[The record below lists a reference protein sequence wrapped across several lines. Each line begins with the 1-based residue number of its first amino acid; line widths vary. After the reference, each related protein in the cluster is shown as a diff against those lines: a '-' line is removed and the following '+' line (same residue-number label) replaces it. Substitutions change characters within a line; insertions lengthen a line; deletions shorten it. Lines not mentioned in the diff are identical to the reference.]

1 MVSYA
6 LQPRESQVSQ
16 SGFLGKASAM
26 TVCERMNFTH
36 GEAPNDLAVFADHPE
51 GVMDQLL
58 DRRTDLALKER
69 LPDASIAQCC
79 PR

>member
-1 MVSYA
+1 
-6 LQPRESQVSQ
+6 
-16 SGFLGKASAM
+16 M